1 MKKNTLDEKLFDDS
15 SKDSQFDF
23 VAEIFIPNKL
33 LLVAVL
39 RNEIQVGVCVMTY
52 SEWEDQNCIRQ
63 VAQSCY
69 DQLKAKEGLSHE

>member
-1 MKKNTLDEKLFDDS
+1 MKKNTLDKKLFEDS
-15 SKDSQFDF
+15 NKGSQFDF

-39 RNEIQVGVCVMTY
+39 RNEIEVGVCVMSY

-63 VAQSCY
+63 VAQSFY
-69 DQLKAKEGLSHE
+69 DQLKAKEGLSYE